1 MRTEPTPE
9 ENLEFNKKFY
19 EIKENAREPC
29 WNSAWTKTLPGD
41 QKA

>member
-19 EIKENAREPC
+19 EIKENAR
-29 WNSAWTKTLPGD
+29 NHAGTLHG
-41 QKA
+41 QKPF